1 MRIIH
6 GQGYSDDER
15 MKYRE
20 LVYKNIVL
28 GVVTLIEAMD
38 KLTIPYEDGDSERAA
53 ASLKEL
59 DPTATTTISEEQ
71 RQAIATLWA
80 DPGMKNCYQRRR
92 EFQLSDSAK

>member
-59 DPTATTTISEEQ
+59 DPTSTTDQ
-71 RQAIATLWA
+71 
-80 DPGMKNCYQRRR
+80 C
-92 EFQLSDSAK
+92 